1 MSIGYACLAIGIV
14 NVNFRSCL
22 LKNASENNLVE
33 LIDHN
38 LKSLENIID
47 YNINNDI
54 RLFRVSSD
62 IIPFGSHASNSLL
75 WRSIFREQLNTI
87 GSKIKKNGIR
97 ISMHP
102 GQYTVL
108 NSMDNNVV
116 KRAVEDLHY
125 HASVLDSL
133 GVDQTNKIILHV
145 GGIYGDKRAAMDRF
159 AQRYMDLD
167 DSIKCRLVIE
177 NDDKAYHVGDAL
189 DLGAKLK
196 IPVVYDNLH
205 NQVNPCDMTK
215 DDYYWI
221 DACTDTWSLE
231 DGKQKIHYSQQD
243 KMKKAG
249 AHSESISINEFMRFY
264 NGFGDRI
271 PDIMLEVKDKNL
283 SAVKCI
289 NCTSARGNPKAL
301 EQEWSRYKYL
311 VLEFSPKNYGEI
323 RALLKDK
330 SSYPAIRFYDYIEN
344 SLAQKPAPG
353 NTINTA
359 LHIWG
364 YFKNFAT
371 DKEKDMF
378 FERLRTFECN
388 DSQASQLRRILWK
401 LAERYHEKYLLSS
414 YYFLQ

>member
-1 MSIGYACLAIGIV
+1 MSIGYACLTIGIP
-14 NVNFRSCL
+14 NANIRSCL
-22 LKNASENNLVE
+22 LKNASEKKLAE

-38 LKSLENIID
+38 LRSLENIIE
-47 YNINNDI
+47 YNIHNDI

-75 WRSIFREQLNTI
+75 WRSIFREQLNAI
-87 GSKIKKNGIR
+87 GGKIKKNGIR

-108 NSMDNNVV
+108 NSMDKDVV
-116 KRAVEDLHY
+116 NRAVEDLQY
-125 HASVLDSL
+125 HASFMESL
-133 GVDQTNKIILHV
+133 GVDRTNKIILHV
-145 GGIYGDKRAAMDRF
+145 GGIYGDKHAAMDRF
-159 AQRYMDLD
+159 SKRYMDLD
-167 DSIKCRLVIE
+167 ETIKCRLVIE
-177 NDDKAYHVGDAL
+177 NDDKAYHIGDVL
-189 DLGAKLK
+189 DLGAKLN

-205 NQVNPCDMTK
+205 NQVNPCDITK

-221 DACTDTWSLE
+221 DACADTWTLE
-231 DGKQKIHYSQQD
+231 DGKQKIHYAQQD
-243 KMKKAG
+243 QSKKAG

-264 NGFGDRI
+264 NGFGAGL

-289 NCTSARGNPKAL
+289 NCTSARRNPKIL

-311 VLEFSPKNYGEI
+311 VLERSPKNYGEI

-330 SSYPAIRFYDYIEN
+330 TSYPAIRFYDYIEN
-344 SLAQKPAPG
+344 SLAQKSTPG

-364 YFKNFAT
+364 YFKNLASE
-371 DKEKDMF
+371 KEKEQF
-378 FERLRTFECN
+378 VERLAAFEYN
-388 DSQASQLRRILWK
+388 DAQAARLKQFLWK
-401 LAERYHEKYLLSS
+401 LAERYHQDYILSS
-414 YYFLQ
+414 YYFFE